1 MIAELFRG
9 PMDGQ
14 IVEVQDDQQ
23 VIICHQPPMSAAQFI
38 AAQERPGL
46 FEFATM
52 ESTEHAYVMDRKQLS
67 KAGNRRFVY
76 AGVRATK

>member
-9 PMDGQ
+9 PMDGEV
-14 IVEVQDDQQ
+14 VEVQDDQQ
-23 VIICHQPPMSAAQFI
+23 IMICHQAPMSAAQFI
-38 AAQERPGL
+38 AAADRPDL
-46 FEFATM
+46 LEFAAM
-52 ESTEHAYVMDRKQLS
+52 ESVEHAYVMDRKQLS